1 MIEQLADDEIPT
13 VVAGDFNASSR
24 NDLHLA
30 NVESLRARGSV
41 SAYHTFY
48 GIDHDGT
55 WQHATSYHQWQES
68 KPHHMDCVFV
78 PEAWFIQKTST

>member
-1 MIEQLADDEIPT
+1 MRHRGT
-13 VVAGDFNASSR
+13 S
-24 NDLHLA
+24 LHLA
-30 NVESLRARGSV
+30 NVERLKARGSV

-68 KPHHMDCVFV
+68 KPHHMDYVFV
-78 PEAWFIQKTST
+78 PEAWSIQNVDVGTFEEYSRTGA